1 MLGLSG
7 VEGLILY
14 GMFAD
19 SGYCLSPLVAVL
31 CLALKIGI
39 INNTVLSAAYIASHP
54 QTGLWLQTPRRPV
67 PPSAI

>member
-1 MLGLSG
+1 MVVGLAEGLDVGTTVSG

-39 INNTVLSAAYIASHP
+39 INNTVLSAA
-54 QTGLWLQTPRRPV
+54 
-67 PPSAI
+67 

>member
-1 MLGLSG
+1 
-7 VEGLILY
+7 LILY

-39 INNTVLSAAYIASHP
+39 INNTVLSAA
-54 QTGLWLQTPRRPV
+54 
-67 PPSAI
+67 